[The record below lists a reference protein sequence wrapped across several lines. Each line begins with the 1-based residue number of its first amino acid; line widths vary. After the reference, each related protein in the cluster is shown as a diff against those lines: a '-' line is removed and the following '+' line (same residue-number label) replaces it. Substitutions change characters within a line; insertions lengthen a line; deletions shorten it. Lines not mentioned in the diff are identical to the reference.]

1 MPCLL
6 EPVAVVV
13 PRCHTVT
20 SYFTLKRNI
29 SSSSVIM
36 DITSLF
42 KACVKTVRVR
52 NKALGISSSDQD
64 KNRILNT
71 NSTRKSL
78 FATKAKD
85 IVTQISRLRDFLLEH
100 RKGYLSLTSYL
111 SDGPQLSDSERDK
124 IDAGAQ
130 RIMKTCSALIHDF
143 RRQTNSCDV
152 AYQVMEHQQSV
163 VDLLEV
169 YLKSVC
175 QIYTELHMTRMKRM
189 MDSQKMSRLEGDP
202 NNISVTKDSKDNRIR
217 KISDQSSGSGMKED
231 SLSDGKSVNEEDSLD
246 SRSERNVDNTAALAA
261 ARSAALAEL
270 ASPFAMED
278 DQLSA
283 EELQMFESENAQLYN
298 ELNSLSDEV
307 RQIERKVVKIAELQ
321 EVFTEKV
328 LQQERDVERISS
340 MVVGATEN
348 VRDANTQIREA
359 IQRNAGLRVYILFF
373 LLVMSFSLLFLDWY
387 ND

>member
-1 MPCLL
+1 MSASRCLWL
-6 EPVAVVV
+6 LFGIKEN
-13 PRCHTVT
+13 RILRKFFLST
-20 SYFTLKRNI
+20 SAQIHELT
-29 SSSSVIM
+29 M
-36 DITSLF
+36 DITVLF
-42 KACVKTVRVR
+42 RACVKTVRVR
-52 NKALGISSSDQD
+52 NKALGITTADQD

-71 NSTRKSL
+71 NATRKSL
-78 FATKAKD
+78 FGTKAKE
-85 IVTQISRLRDFLLEH
+85 IATQISRLRDFLLEH
-100 RKGYLSLTSYL
+100 RKGYLHLNSYL
-111 SDGPQLSDSERDK
+111 SDSPQLSDAERDK

-143 RRQTNSCDV
+143 RRQTASSDAPN
-152 AYQVMEHQQSV
+152 QVMEHQQSV
-163 VDLLEV
+163 VDLLES

-175 QIYTELHMTRMKRM
+175 QIYTELHMTRMKRI
-189 MDSQKMSRLEGDP
+189 MDSQKVSRLEGDTS
-202 NNISVTKDSKDNRIR
+202 NSGISKDVTDTRFR
-217 KISDQSSGSGMKED
+217 KISDQSTSSFIKED
-231 SLSDGKSVNEEDSLD
+231 SSDGKSNDGDVNIED
-246 SRSERNVDNTAALAA
+246 RTERNFDNSASLVA

-270 ASPFAMED
+270 AAPFAMED

-283 EELQMFESENAQLYN
+283 EELQMFESENAHLYN

-321 EVFTEKV
+321 DVFTEKV

-348 VRDANTQIREA
+348 VRDANTQIRQA

>member
-1 MPCLL
+1 
-6 EPVAVVV
+6 
-13 PRCHTVT
+13 
-20 SYFTLKRNI
+20 
-29 SSSSVIM
+29 M
-36 DITSLF
+36 DITALF

-52 NKALGISSSDQD
+52 NKALGIPPADQD
-64 KNRILNT
+64 KNRILNST
-71 NSTRKSL
+71 QTRKTV
-78 FATKAKD
+78 FGTKAKE
-85 IVTQISRLRDFLLEH
+85 IITQISKLRDFLLEH
-100 RKGYLSLTSYL
+100 RRAYLSLTSYL

-143 RRQTNSCDV
+143 RRQISNCEIPS
-152 AYQVMEHQQSV
+152 QVMEHQQSV
-163 VDLLEV
+163 IDLLEA

-175 QIYTELHMTRMKRM
+175 QIYSEIHMTRMKRM
-189 MDSQKMSRLEGDP
+189 MDSQKMSRLEGDV
-202 NNISVTKDSKDNRIR
+202 NTSSLVKDGIDHRSRKMSDISL
-217 KISDQSSGSGMKED
+217 GSGTKED
-231 SLSDGKSVNEEDSLD
+231 SVSDKMSADEEDGIVE
-246 SRSERNVDNTAALAA
+246 RKQNNSENAAALAA
-261 ARSAALAEL
+261 ARSAALADL
-270 ASPFAMED
+270 AAPFAMED

-283 EELQMFESENAQLYN
+283 EELQMFESENAHLYN

-321 EVFTEKV
+321 DVFTEKV

-348 VRDANTQIREA
+348 VRDANTQIRQA
-359 IQRNAGLRVYILFF
+359 IQRNAGLRVYVLFF